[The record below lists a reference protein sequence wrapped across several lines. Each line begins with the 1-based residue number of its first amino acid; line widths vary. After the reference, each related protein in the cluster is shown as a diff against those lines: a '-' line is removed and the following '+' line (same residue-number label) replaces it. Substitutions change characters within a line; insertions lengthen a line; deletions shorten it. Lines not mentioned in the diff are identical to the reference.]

1 MKNISRGDI
10 LLVELDP
17 SVGTEIRKTRPAIVI
32 SNNINNQNSS
42 LITVVPLTSKKL
54 DKVYPFE
61 ILLTRA
67 DGLPKPSKALA
78 DQIRSLDKK
87 RVRKILGRLSSDQ
100 MQSLEKAV
108 KLHLAI
114 W

>member
-1 MKNISRGDI
+1 MI
-10 LLVELDP
+10 ELDP
-17 SVGTEIRKTRPAIVI
+17 ARGSEIKKTRPAVVI

-54 DKVYPFE
+54 EKIYPFE
-61 ILLTRA
+61 VLLLATK
-67 DGLPKPSKALA
+67 GLPKPSKALG

-87 RVRKILGRLSSDQ
+87 RVKKVLGRLSLDQ
-100 MQSLEKAV
+100 MRSLEKAIR
-108 KLHLAI
+108 LHLAL